1 MPKNIIAQKDITMSN
16 NYVNTRKNNKYH
28 ACYITKLCILQTC
41 LSSINNIFVTMPYIL
56 HTILCNITEVYIT
69 KEKSNQS
76 YSNIKT
82 NLSSVGCCKNKALT
96 KRDIQSN

>member
-1 MPKNIIAQKDITMSN
+1 
-16 NYVNTRKNNKYH
+16 
-28 ACYITKLCILQTC
+28 
-41 LSSINNIFVTMPYIL
+41 MPYIL